1 MKLQTRLT
9 ALVSAIIILISA
21 AIGLFAIS
29 ITENNEVGRVDSILN
44 SAVNQLGITQDDPLS
59 LALLLADQSDL
70 KFTVSYISAAREITA
85 LNQSSGDLP
94 EVPVDQDLSAAL
106 SEGIT
111 LKTDGLNRIRAVE
124 LPDDEFLVLSVSLAE
139 ISAAKSQNVRYL
151 FIFTLVMVLFG
162 TAVSNYL
169 FRRDNELNEVV
180 NSLQKNQENMREF
193 LGDASHELRTPLTVI
208 KGYVELLGKNKAA
221 EPARTAEYYERIA
234 HEIERMQSLIND
246 LLFIAE
252 LEDQAPI
259 EPEIIN
265 FSREVAHL
273 SNDLKTLQ
281 PSRPIETKIQP
292 GILVNI
298 SHNYAQQM
306 LANIFANLR
315 RHTPEDSQVLIDLA
329 TAGNKAVLT
338 ISDAGSGLP
347 EEVYKSGIQYFQR
360 FDRSR
365 SRESGGSGLG
375 MTIMKRIIENANGSI
390 ELRQSQFG
398 GLEIKITL
406 PISRDWW
413 DYWIKIHIMT
423 STYLNSLKNKSEIHI
438 ELVCL
443 GNICRSPMAAA
454 VLHNKSRDLT
464 RPKFLVSSS
473 GTSVWHK
480 GEGASPSSV
489 KVWESAGYKYEHVSR
504 PFSMDLFDQR
514 DLILTMDLTNRSDVL
529 KSARN
534 QADINKVMMLR
545 SFDPKLISLDTTTPD
560 AELLQV
566 PDPWG
571 QEITAYREVFQIID
585 SAIDGLIQ
593 YFKD

>member
-44 SAVNQLGITQDDPLS
+44 SAVNQLVTTQDDPLS

-85 LNQSSGDLP
+85 LNQSSGDLLGTP
-94 EVPVDQDLSAAL
+94 GDEDLSAAL

-111 LKTDGLNRIRAVE
+111 LKTDELNRIRAVE
-124 LPDDEFLVLSVSLAE
+124 LPDNEFLVLSVSLAE
-139 ISAAKSQNVRYL
+139 INTAKSQNIRYL
-151 FIFTLVMVLFG
+151 FLFTLAMVLLG

-208 KGYVELLGKNKAA
+208 KGYVELLGKNQKA

-246 LLFIAE
+246 LLLIAE

-281 PSRPIETKIQP
+281 PSRPIETKIEP

-315 RHTPEDSQVLIDLA
+315 RHTPEDSQVLIDL
-329 TAGNKAVLT
+329 TTVGSKAILT

-375 MTIMKRIIENANGSI
+375 MTIMKRIIENANGLI
-390 ELRQSQFG
+390 ELRKSQFG

-406 PISRDWW
+406 PISRD
-413 DYWIKIHIMT
+413 
-423 STYLNSLKNKSEIHI
+423 
-438 ELVCL
+438 
-443 GNICRSPMAAA
+443 
-454 VLHNKSRDLT
+454 
-464 RPKFLVSSS
+464 
-473 GTSVWHK
+473 
-480 GEGASPSSV
+480 
-489 KVWESAGYKYEHVSR
+489 
-504 PFSMDLFDQR
+504 
-514 DLILTMDLTNRSDVL
+514 
-529 KSARN
+529 
-534 QADINKVMMLR
+534 
-545 SFDPKLISLDTTTPD
+545 
-560 AELLQV
+560 
-566 PDPWG
+566 
-571 QEITAYREVFQIID
+571 
-585 SAIDGLIQ
+585 
-593 YFKD
+593 

>member
-1 MKLQTRLT
+1 MRLQTRLT

-44 SAVNQLGITQDDPLS
+44 SAVNQLVTTQDDPLS

-85 LNQSSGDLP
+85 LNQSSGDLLG
-94 EVPVDQDLSAAL
+94 VPGDQDLSAAL
-106 SEGIT
+106 STGIT
-111 LKTDGLNRIRAVE
+111 LKTDELNRIRAVE
-124 LPDDEFLVLSVSLAE
+124 LPDDEFLALSVSLAD
-139 ISAAKSQNVRYL
+139 ISAAKSQNIRYL
-151 FIFTLVMVLFG
+151 FLFTLAMVLLG

-208 KGYVELLGKNKAA
+208 KGYVELLSKNQITDVTKAA
-221 EPARTAEYYERIA
+221 EYYDRVG

-246 LLFIAE
+246 LLLIAE
-252 LEDQAPI
+252 LEDQVPL
-259 EPEIIN
+259 ETEIIN

-273 SNDLKTLQ
+273 SNDLKALQ
-281 PSRPIETKIQP
+281 PSRPIETKIEP

-315 RHTPEDSQVLIDLA
+315 RHTPEDSQVLIELT

-347 EEVYKSGIQYFQR
+347 QEVYKSGIQYFQR

-375 MTIMKRIIENANGSI
+375 MTIMKRIIENANGLI
-390 ELRQSQFG
+390 ELSKSQFG

-406 PISRDWW
+406 PISRD
-413 DYWIKIHIMT
+413 
-423 STYLNSLKNKSEIHI
+423 
-438 ELVCL
+438 
-443 GNICRSPMAAA
+443 
-454 VLHNKSRDLT
+454 
-464 RPKFLVSSS
+464 
-473 GTSVWHK
+473 
-480 GEGASPSSV
+480 
-489 KVWESAGYKYEHVSR
+489 
-504 PFSMDLFDQR
+504 
-514 DLILTMDLTNRSDVL
+514 
-529 KSARN
+529 
-534 QADINKVMMLR
+534 
-545 SFDPKLISLDTTTPD
+545 
-560 AELLQV
+560 
-566 PDPWG
+566 
-571 QEITAYREVFQIID
+571 
-585 SAIDGLIQ
+585 
-593 YFKD
+593 

>member
-44 SAVNQLGITQDDPLS
+44 SAVNQLVITQDDPLS

-94 EVPVDQDLSAAL
+94 GVPVDQDLSAAL

-246 LLFIAE
+246 LLLIAE

-281 PSRPIETKIQP
+281 PSRPIETKIEP

-375 MTIMKRIIENANGSI
+375 MTIMKRIIENANGLI

-406 PISRDWW
+406 PISRD
-413 DYWIKIHIMT
+413 
-423 STYLNSLKNKSEIHI
+423 
-438 ELVCL
+438 
-443 GNICRSPMAAA
+443 
-454 VLHNKSRDLT
+454 
-464 RPKFLVSSS
+464 
-473 GTSVWHK
+473 
-480 GEGASPSSV
+480 
-489 KVWESAGYKYEHVSR
+489 
-504 PFSMDLFDQR
+504 
-514 DLILTMDLTNRSDVL
+514 
-529 KSARN
+529 
-534 QADINKVMMLR
+534 
-545 SFDPKLISLDTTTPD
+545 
-560 AELLQV
+560 
-566 PDPWG
+566 
-571 QEITAYREVFQIID
+571 
-585 SAIDGLIQ
+585 
-593 YFKD
+593 

>member
-1 MKLQTRLT
+1 MRLQTRLT

-44 SAVNQLGITQDDPLS
+44 SAVNQLVTTQDDPLS

-85 LNQSSGDLP
+85 LNQSSGDLLG
-94 EVPVDQDLSAAL
+94 VPGDQDLSAAL
-106 SEGIT
+106 STGIT
-111 LKTDGLNRIRAVE
+111 LKTDELNRIRAVE
-124 LPDDEFLVLSVSLAE
+124 LPDDEFLALSVSLAD
-139 ISAAKSQNVRYL
+139 ISAAKSQNIRYL
-151 FIFTLVMVLFG
+151 FLFTLAMVLLG

-208 KGYVELLGKNKAA
+208 KGYVELLGKNQAS
-221 EPARTAEYYERIA
+221 EPAKTAEYYERIA

-246 LLFIAE
+246 LLLIAE
-252 LEDQAPI
+252 LEDQGPI

-281 PSRPIETKIQP
+281 TSRPIETRIEP

-315 RHTPEDSQVLIDLA
+315 RHTPEDSQVLIELT

-375 MTIMKRIIENANGSI
+375 MTIMKRIIENANGLI
-390 ELRQSQFG
+390 ELRKSQFG

-406 PISRDWW
+406 PISRD
-413 DYWIKIHIMT
+413 
-423 STYLNSLKNKSEIHI
+423 
-438 ELVCL
+438 
-443 GNICRSPMAAA
+443 
-454 VLHNKSRDLT
+454 
-464 RPKFLVSSS
+464 
-473 GTSVWHK
+473 
-480 GEGASPSSV
+480 
-489 KVWESAGYKYEHVSR
+489 
-504 PFSMDLFDQR
+504 
-514 DLILTMDLTNRSDVL
+514 
-529 KSARN
+529 
-534 QADINKVMMLR
+534 
-545 SFDPKLISLDTTTPD
+545 
-560 AELLQV
+560 
-566 PDPWG
+566 
-571 QEITAYREVFQIID
+571 
-585 SAIDGLIQ
+585 
-593 YFKD
+593 

>member
-1 MKLQTRLT
+1 MRLQTRLT

-44 SAVNQLGITQDDPLS
+44 SAVNQLVTTQDDPLS

-85 LNQSSGDLP
+85 LNQSSGDLLG
-94 EVPVDQDLSAAL
+94 VPGDQDLSAAL
-106 SEGIT
+106 STGIT
-111 LKTDGLNRIRAVE
+111 LKTDELNRIRAVE
-124 LPDDEFLVLSVSLAE
+124 LPDDEFLALSVSLAD
-139 ISAAKSQNVRYL
+139 ISAAKSQNIRYL
-151 FIFTLVMVLFG
+151 FLFTLAMVLLG

-208 KGYVELLGKNKAA
+208 KGYVELLSKNQITDVTKA
-221 EPARTAEYYERIA
+221 AEYYERIA

-246 LLFIAE
+246 LLLIAE
-252 LEDQAPI
+252 LEDQVPL
-259 EPEIIN
+259 ETEIIN
-265 FSREVAHL
+265 FSREVAHM
-273 SNDLKTLQ
+273 SNDLKALQ
-281 PSRPIETKIQP
+281 PSRPIETKIEP
-292 GILVNI
+292 GTLVNI

-315 RHTPEDSQVLIDLA
+315 RHTPEDSQVLIELT

-390 ELRQSQFG
+390 ELGKSQFG
-398 GLEIKITL
+398 GLEIRITL
-406 PISRDWW
+406 PISRD
-413 DYWIKIHIMT
+413 
-423 STYLNSLKNKSEIHI
+423 
-438 ELVCL
+438 
-443 GNICRSPMAAA
+443 
-454 VLHNKSRDLT
+454 
-464 RPKFLVSSS
+464 
-473 GTSVWHK
+473 
-480 GEGASPSSV
+480 
-489 KVWESAGYKYEHVSR
+489 
-504 PFSMDLFDQR
+504 
-514 DLILTMDLTNRSDVL
+514 
-529 KSARN
+529 
-534 QADINKVMMLR
+534 
-545 SFDPKLISLDTTTPD
+545 
-560 AELLQV
+560 
-566 PDPWG
+566 
-571 QEITAYREVFQIID
+571 
-585 SAIDGLIQ
+585 
-593 YFKD
+593 

>member
-44 SAVNQLGITQDDPLS
+44 SAVNQLVTTQDDPLS

-85 LNQSSGDLP
+85 LNQSSGDLLG
-94 EVPVDQDLSAAL
+94 VPGDQDLSAAL
-106 SEGIT
+106 STGIT
-111 LKTDGLNRIRAVE
+111 LKTDELNRIRAVE
-124 LPDDEFLVLSVSLAE
+124 LPDDEFLALSVSLAD
-139 ISAAKSQNVRYL
+139 ISAAKSQNIRYL
-151 FIFTLVMVLFG
+151 FLFTLAMVLLG

-208 KGYVELLGKNKAA
+208 KGYVELLSKNQITDVTKAA
-221 EPARTAEYYERIA
+221 EYYDRVG

-246 LLFIAE
+246 LLLIAE
-252 LEDQAPI
+252 LEDEAPL
-259 EPEIIN
+259 ETEIIN
-265 FSREVAHL
+265 FSREVAHM
-273 SNDLKTLQ
+273 SNDLKALQ
-281 PSRPIETKIQP
+281 PSRPIETKIEP
-292 GILVNI
+292 GILINI

-315 RHTPEDSQVLIDLA
+315 RHTPEDSQVLIDLT
-329 TAGNKAVLT
+329 TAGNKAVLS

-375 MTIMKRIIENANGSI
+375 MTIMKRIIENANGLI
-390 ELRQSQFG
+390 ELRKSQFG

-406 PISRDWW
+406 PISRD
-413 DYWIKIHIMT
+413 
-423 STYLNSLKNKSEIHI
+423 
-438 ELVCL
+438 
-443 GNICRSPMAAA
+443 
-454 VLHNKSRDLT
+454 
-464 RPKFLVSSS
+464 
-473 GTSVWHK
+473 
-480 GEGASPSSV
+480 
-489 KVWESAGYKYEHVSR
+489 
-504 PFSMDLFDQR
+504 
-514 DLILTMDLTNRSDVL
+514 
-529 KSARN
+529 
-534 QADINKVMMLR
+534 
-545 SFDPKLISLDTTTPD
+545 
-560 AELLQV
+560 
-566 PDPWG
+566 
-571 QEITAYREVFQIID
+571 
-585 SAIDGLIQ
+585 
-593 YFKD
+593 

>member
-29 ITENNEVGRVDSILN
+29 ITENNEVGRVDSILA
-44 SAVNQLGITQDDPLS
+44 SAVNQLIDTQDDPLS

-70 KFTVSYISAAREITA
+70 KFTVSYISAAREITS
-85 LNQSSGDLP
+85 LNQSSGDLQG
-94 EVPVDQDLSAAL
+94 VPNDQDLSAAIA
-106 SEGIT
+106 EGLT
-111 LKTDGLNRIRAVE
+111 LKVDGINRIRAIT
-124 LPDDEFLVLSVSLAE
+124 LPDDEFLVLSVSLAD
-139 ISAAKSQNVRYL
+139 IKTAKSQNIRYL
-151 FIFTLVMVLFG
+151 FLFTLAMVLLG

-180 NSLQKNQENMREF
+180 NSLQKNQDSMREF

-208 KGYVELLGKNKAA
+208 KGYVELLSKNQISDVTK
-221 EPARTAEYYERIA
+221 TAEYYERVG

-246 LLFIAE
+246 LLLIAE
-252 LEDQAPI
+252 LEDQTPI
-259 EPEIIN
+259 APEIIN

-281 PSRPIETKIQP
+281 PMRPIETRIEP

-315 RHTPEDSQVLIDLA
+315 RHTPEDSQVLIVLA
-329 TAGNKAVLT
+329 TAGNKAVLI
-338 ISDAGSGLP
+338 ISDAGPGLP

-375 MTIMKRIIENANGSI
+375 MTIMKRIIENANGLI

-406 PISRDWW
+406 PISRD
-413 DYWIKIHIMT
+413 
-423 STYLNSLKNKSEIHI
+423 
-438 ELVCL
+438 
-443 GNICRSPMAAA
+443 
-454 VLHNKSRDLT
+454 
-464 RPKFLVSSS
+464 
-473 GTSVWHK
+473 
-480 GEGASPSSV
+480 
-489 KVWESAGYKYEHVSR
+489 
-504 PFSMDLFDQR
+504 
-514 DLILTMDLTNRSDVL
+514 
-529 KSARN
+529 
-534 QADINKVMMLR
+534 
-545 SFDPKLISLDTTTPD
+545 
-560 AELLQV
+560 
-566 PDPWG
+566 
-571 QEITAYREVFQIID
+571 
-585 SAIDGLIQ
+585 
-593 YFKD
+593 

>member
-29 ITENNEVGRVDSILN
+29 ITENNEVGRVDSILA
-44 SAVNQLGITQDDPLS
+44 SAVNQLVDTQDDPLS

-70 KFTVSYISAAREITA
+70 KFTVSYISAAREITS
-85 LNQSSGDLP
+85 LNQSSGDLQS
-94 EVPVDQDLSAAL
+94 VPSDQDLSEATA
-106 SEGIT
+106 EGMT
-111 LKTDGLNRIRAVE
+111 LEIDGINRIRAIA
-124 LPDDEFLVLSVSLAE
+124 LPDDEFLVLSVSLAD
-139 ISAAKSQNVRYL
+139 IKTAKSQNIRYL
-151 FIFTLVMVLFG
+151 FLFTLAMVLLG

-180 NSLQKNQENMREF
+180 NSLQKNQDSMREF

-208 KGYVELLGKNKAA
+208 KGYVELLSKNQISDLTK
-221 EPARTAEYYERIA
+221 TAEYYERVG

-246 LLFIAE
+246 LLLIAE
-252 LEDQAPI
+252 LEDQTPI
-259 EPEIIN
+259 APEIIN

-281 PSRPIETKIQP
+281 PMRPIETRIEP

-315 RHTPEDSQVLIDLA
+315 RHTPEDSQVLIVLA
-329 TAGNKAVLT
+329 TAGNKAVLI
-338 ISDAGSGLP
+338 ISDAGPGLP

-375 MTIMKRIIENANGSI
+375 MTIMKRIIENANGLI

-406 PISRDWW
+406 PISRD
-413 DYWIKIHIMT
+413 
-423 STYLNSLKNKSEIHI
+423 
-438 ELVCL
+438 
-443 GNICRSPMAAA
+443 
-454 VLHNKSRDLT
+454 
-464 RPKFLVSSS
+464 
-473 GTSVWHK
+473 
-480 GEGASPSSV
+480 
-489 KVWESAGYKYEHVSR
+489 
-504 PFSMDLFDQR
+504 
-514 DLILTMDLTNRSDVL
+514 
-529 KSARN
+529 
-534 QADINKVMMLR
+534 
-545 SFDPKLISLDTTTPD
+545 
-560 AELLQV
+560 
-566 PDPWG
+566 
-571 QEITAYREVFQIID
+571 
-585 SAIDGLIQ
+585 
-593 YFKD
+593 

>member
-1 MKLQTRLT
+1 MKLQNRLT

-44 SAVNQLGITQDDPLS
+44 SAVNQLVITQDDPLS

-94 EVPVDQDLSAAL
+94 GVPVDQDLSAAV

-111 LKTDGLNRIRAVE
+111 LNTDGLNRIRAVK

-139 ISAAKSQNVRYL
+139 ISAAKSQNIRYL

-208 KGYVELLGKNKAA
+208 KGYVELLGKNQTPDAA
-221 EPARTAEYYERIA
+221 KTAEYYERIA

-246 LLFIAE
+246 LLLIAE

-265 FSREVAHL
+265 FSREVSRL
-273 SNDLKTLQ
+273 SSDLKTLQ
-281 PSRPIETKIQP
+281 TNRPIETRIEP

-329 TAGNKAVLT
+329 TVGNKAVLT

-390 ELRQSQFG
+390 ELGKSQFG
-398 GLEIKITL
+398 GLEIRITL
-406 PISRDWW
+406 PTSRD
-413 DYWIKIHIMT
+413 
-423 STYLNSLKNKSEIHI
+423 
-438 ELVCL
+438 
-443 GNICRSPMAAA
+443 
-454 VLHNKSRDLT
+454 
-464 RPKFLVSSS
+464 
-473 GTSVWHK
+473 
-480 GEGASPSSV
+480 
-489 KVWESAGYKYEHVSR
+489 
-504 PFSMDLFDQR
+504 
-514 DLILTMDLTNRSDVL
+514 
-529 KSARN
+529 
-534 QADINKVMMLR
+534 
-545 SFDPKLISLDTTTPD
+545 
-560 AELLQV
+560 
-566 PDPWG
+566 
-571 QEITAYREVFQIID
+571 
-585 SAIDGLIQ
+585 
-593 YFKD
+593 

>member
-1 MKLQTRLT
+1 MRLQTRLT

-44 SAVNQLGITQDDPLS
+44 SAVNQLVTTQDDPLS

-85 LNQSSGDLP
+85 LNQSSGDLLG
-94 EVPVDQDLSAAL
+94 VPGDQDLSAAL
-106 SEGIT
+106 STGIT
-111 LKTDGLNRIRAVE
+111 LKTDELNRIRAVE
-124 LPDDEFLVLSVSLAE
+124 LPDDEFLALSVSLAD
-139 ISAAKSQNVRYL
+139 ISAAKSQNIRYL
-151 FIFTLVMVLFG
+151 FLFTLAMVLLG

-208 KGYVELLGKNKAA
+208 KGYVELLSKNQITDVTKAA
-221 EPARTAEYYERIA
+221 EYYDRVG

-246 LLFIAE
+246 LLLIAE
-252 LEDQAPI
+252 LEDQVPL
-259 EPEIIN
+259 ETEIIN

-273 SNDLKTLQ
+273 SNDLKALQ
-281 PSRPIETKIQP
+281 PSRPIETKIEP

-315 RHTPEDSQVLIDLA
+315 RHTPEDSQVLIEL
-329 TAGNKAVLT
+329 TTVGNKAVLT

-375 MTIMKRIIENANGSI
+375 MTIMKRIIENANGLI
-390 ELRQSQFG
+390 ELRKSQFG

-406 PISRDWW
+406 PISRD
-413 DYWIKIHIMT
+413 
-423 STYLNSLKNKSEIHI
+423 
-438 ELVCL
+438 
-443 GNICRSPMAAA
+443 
-454 VLHNKSRDLT
+454 
-464 RPKFLVSSS
+464 
-473 GTSVWHK
+473 
-480 GEGASPSSV
+480 
-489 KVWESAGYKYEHVSR
+489 
-504 PFSMDLFDQR
+504 
-514 DLILTMDLTNRSDVL
+514 
-529 KSARN
+529 
-534 QADINKVMMLR
+534 
-545 SFDPKLISLDTTTPD
+545 
-560 AELLQV
+560 
-566 PDPWG
+566 
-571 QEITAYREVFQIID
+571 
-585 SAIDGLIQ
+585 
-593 YFKD
+593 

>member
-1 MKLQTRLT
+1 MRLQTRLT

-44 SAVNQLGITQDDPLS
+44 SAVNQLVTTQDDPLS

-85 LNQSSGDLP
+85 LNQSSGDLLG
-94 EVPVDQDLSAAL
+94 VPGDQDLSAAL
-106 SEGIT
+106 SAGIT
-111 LKTDGLNRIRAVE
+111 LKTDELNRIRAVE
-124 LPDDEFLVLSVSLAE
+124 LPDDEFLALSVSLAD
-139 ISAAKSQNVRYL
+139 ISAAKSQNIRYL
-151 FIFTLVMVLFG
+151 FLFTLAMVLLG

-208 KGYVELLGKNKAA
+208 KGYVELLSKNQITDVTKAA
-221 EPARTAEYYERIA
+221 EYYDRVG

-246 LLFIAE
+246 LLLIAE
-252 LEDQAPI
+252 LEDQVPL
-259 EPEIIN
+259 ETEIIN

-273 SNDLKTLQ
+273 SNDLKALQ
-281 PSRPIETKIQP
+281 PSRPIETKIEP

-390 ELRQSQFG
+390 ELGKSQFG
-398 GLEIKITL
+398 GLEIRITL
-406 PISRDWW
+406 PISRD
-413 DYWIKIHIMT
+413 
-423 STYLNSLKNKSEIHI
+423 
-438 ELVCL
+438 
-443 GNICRSPMAAA
+443 
-454 VLHNKSRDLT
+454 
-464 RPKFLVSSS
+464 
-473 GTSVWHK
+473 
-480 GEGASPSSV
+480 
-489 KVWESAGYKYEHVSR
+489 
-504 PFSMDLFDQR
+504 
-514 DLILTMDLTNRSDVL
+514 
-529 KSARN
+529 
-534 QADINKVMMLR
+534 
-545 SFDPKLISLDTTTPD
+545 
-560 AELLQV
+560 
-566 PDPWG
+566 
-571 QEITAYREVFQIID
+571 
-585 SAIDGLIQ
+585 
-593 YFKD
+593 